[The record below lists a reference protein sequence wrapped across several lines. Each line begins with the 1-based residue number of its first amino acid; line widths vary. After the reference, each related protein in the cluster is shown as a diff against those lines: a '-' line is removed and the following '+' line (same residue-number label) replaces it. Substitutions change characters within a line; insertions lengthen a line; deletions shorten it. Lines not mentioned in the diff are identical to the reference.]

1 MSEKTLYSKLHLC
14 RKLGISRSKY
24 YDWKERYGIK
34 NQPVVTPKEFWIPEG
49 EQRVAIEFYKK
60 HYEDGYRAVAFRM
73 IDQNVAFMS
82 SSSLYRI
89 LVKHGL
95 MRTKRSKE
103 SSKGSGFVQPLRPHE
118 HWHTDISYLKIGSII
133 YFFIS
138 VLDGCSRTV
147 LHWEIRESM
156 KEQDAEMV
164 VQRALEKYPEAKPRL
179 ITDNGTQY
187 TAHEFKRFIKRTG
200 LTHVRTAPYYP
211 QSNGKIE
218 RFHYTLKSQCVQRS
232 SFISLEDAQ
241 KVTQRYIDYY
251 NSERL
256 HSSIGFIAPID
267 KLNGRDTEIFKER
280 KRKLKEAQERRIDQ
294 FAKRAS

>member
-1 MSEKTLYSKLHLC
+1 MSEKTSYSKLQLC
-14 RKLGISRSKY
+14 SKLGIPRSKY
-24 YDWKERYGIK
+24 YDWKERYGIE
-34 NQPVVTPKEFWIPEG
+34 NQPVVIPKEFWIPED
-49 EQRVAIEFYKK
+49 EQHAAIEFYKK
-60 HYEDGYRAVAFRM
+60 NYEEGYRAVAFKM

-82 SSSLYRI
+82 SSTLYRI
-89 LVKHGL
+89 LVKNGL

-103 SSKGSGFVQPLRPHE
+103 SSKGNGFVQPLKPHE
-118 HWHTDISYLKIGSII
+118 HWHTDISYLKIGGTI

-164 VQRALEKYPEAKPRL
+164 VQRALEKYPEVRPRL

-232 SFISLEDAQ
+232 SFISLDDAQ
-241 KVTQRYIDYY
+241 KVTERYIDYY
-251 NSERL
+251 NCQRL
-256 HSSIGFIAPID
+256 HSAIGFVAPID
-267 KLNGRDTEIFKER
+267 KLNGRETEIFKER
-280 KRKLKEAQERRIDQ
+280 KRKLKEAQERRVDQ

>member
-1 MSEKTLYSKLHLC
+1 
-14 RKLGISRSKY
+14 
-24 YDWKERYGIK
+24 
-34 NQPVVTPKEFWIPEG
+34 
-49 EQRVAIEFYKK
+49 
-60 HYEDGYRAVAFRM
+60 
-73 IDQNVAFMS
+73 
-82 SSSLYRI
+82 
-89 LVKHGL
+89 

-103 SSKGSGFVQPLRPHE
+103 SSKGNGFVQPLKPHE
-118 HWHTDISYLKIGSII
+118 HWHTDISYLKIGGTI

-164 VQRALEKYPEAKPRL
+164 VQRALEKYPEVRPRL

-232 SFISLEDAQ
+232 SFISLDDAQ
-241 KVTQRYIDYY
+241 KVTERYIDY
-251 NSERL
+251 NNCQRL
-256 HSSIGFIAPID
+256 HSAIGFVAPID
-267 KLNGRDTEIFKER
+267 KLSGRETEIFKER
-280 KRKLKEAQERRIDQ
+280 KRKLKEAQERRVDQ